1 MHTWRVFWFLSS
13 LSKCELQ
20 LFHLLDQKPSG
31 TTPLIVNNVKPVNL
45 ETSPSTKK
53 PSLTFQSQYLSLLTL
68 FIFGRSQPIAALSLP
83 WPRTLAPY
91 CFLHP
96 FPHPIP
102 APSSDAAQAFC
113 LFTCP
118 PPTPWP
124 PLSQGPS
131 SKQMVRS
138 VRILQ
143 GAFTYKGA
151 YYKVRSACR
160 RTSRDG
166 VGTSVWT

>member
-31 TTPLIVNNVKPVNL
+31 TAPLIVNNVKPVNL

-118 PPTPWP
+118 PPNPVTS
-124 PLSQGPS
+124 SQSGSQQQADGTLCEDSPG
-131 SKQMVRS
+131 S
-138 VRILQ
+138 VYLQRGLLQ
-143 GAFTYKGA
+143 GEK
-151 YYKVRSACR
+151 CL
-160 RTSRDG
+160 
-166 VGTSVWT
+166 